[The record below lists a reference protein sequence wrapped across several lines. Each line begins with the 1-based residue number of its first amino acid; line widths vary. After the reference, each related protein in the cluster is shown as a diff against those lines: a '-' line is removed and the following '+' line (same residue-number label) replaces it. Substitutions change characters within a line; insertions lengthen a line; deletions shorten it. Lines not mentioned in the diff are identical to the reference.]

1 MHVRDH
7 QVPFFIEEWFKNVSN
22 DQRAINHSLIP
33 ANKIFATHSNQRIQ
47 CLDMCAQTS
56 IRVSASN
63 TLIPQEIRSKL
74 AAIQP
79 GFDVVFQ
86 TVGAILELTRALRY
100 SIQYQIPLAINVRQF
115 SGSSSCQDS
124 TRYVTELLR
133 PNVNSYTAQASD
145 LE

>member
-100 SIQYQIPLAINVRQF
+100 SIQ
-115 SGSSSCQDS
+115 
-124 TRYVTELLR
+124 
-133 PNVNSYTAQASD
+133 
-145 LE
+145 